1 MFADDSTV
9 LIDGVAGTISASALT
24 GALPAIDGSALTG
37 VFSATGAV
45 DFTGATSVDFT
56 GVTVTGTSYDAK
68 TGGAVRT
75 NYRADGIDSVDAIS
89 INSGVSG
96 TANGNI
102 LLHVG
107 TPNTNFVS
115 VNTPIVS
122 TPRTSLG
129 NTSNPWTTVYA
140 DNFDSG
146 SATNNIAVGGSTSGT
161 ITIGSGSNNVD
172 YPSGTTVDF
181 TGATITGTSFLTAET
196 ITLATLKT
204 EVAASADFADFQTRI
219 AAL

>member
-1 MFADDSTV
+1 MTGSVFADNST
-9 LIDGVAGTISASALT
+9 LIIDGVAGTINSSVLV
-24 GALPAIDGSALTG
+24 GNLPALDGSALTG

-96 TANGNI
+96 TANGSI

-122 TPRTSLG
+122 TPRTS
-129 NTSNPWTTVYA
+129 
-140 DNFDSG
+140 
-146 SATNNIAVGGSTSGT
+146 
-161 ITIGSGSNNVD
+161 
-172 YPSGTTVDF
+172 
-181 TGATITGTSFLTAET
+181 
-196 ITLATLKT
+196 
-204 EVAASADFADFQTRI
+204 
-219 AAL
+219 